1 MRLPALLLATAA
13 LPILP
18 VAATAQTVTAAS
30 SSAVEQRFAAL
41 SQRYIDGIAKYAPTY
56 GTPLGDHRYDD
67 QIGDVSAAGRAQVV
81 AHDRALLADLAK
93 IDRRKLGRE
102 AQVDAALLD
111 NALRFDLW
119 QIEVLKNW
127 RWDIQIYNDTAGG
140 ALYSL
145 AARDF
150 APWPQRLK
158 AATARME
165 RMPAFLAQ
173 ARAEI
178 VPALVPQIFA
188 TTVAKQNGGMVE
200 IAEGMLS
207 PHRDALNAADR
218 KRFDAA
224 LITLKTAVAE
234 HQKWL
239 DTVLVPQAKGEFR
252 LGAKLYDQKMQ
263 YALVSNLT
271 RPEIKARA
279 TNALAE
285 TRAQM
290 YGLARQVLAGKP
302 NAPAFPE
309 RPSAAQQQAAIEA
322 ALQLS
327 YAQRPARD
335 GLMAK
340 ARQTLAQATDFVRA
354 RNLVTMPD
362 APVKII
368 TMPKF
373 QQGVAVAYCDSP
385 GPLETG
391 LDTFYAISPIP
402 DEWTDAQATS
412 FLSEYNDYMIQDLSI
427 HEAMPG
433 HYLQIAHGN
442 QYKSVLRAVLSSGP
456 FIEGW
461 AVYAEGM
468 MMDADYMNGDPLFK
482 LTVLKMRLRSITNSL
497 LDIGIQT
504 EGLTREQAMTMMM
517 QGAFQQEREAAG
529 KWVRASLGSTQLLS
543 YFTGYSEHVAMREEA
558 KKRQGSAF
566 DLKTYNDAV
575 LAHGSPPARYARQL
589 MFGLPIS

>member
-1 MRLPALLLATAA
+1 
-13 LPILP
+13 
-18 VAATAQTVTAAS
+18 
-30 SSAVEQRFAAL
+30 
-41 SQRYIDGIAKYAPTY
+41 
-56 GTPLGDHRYDD
+56 
-67 QIGDVSAAGRAQVV
+67 
-81 AHDRALLADLAK
+81 
-93 IDRRKLGRE
+93 
-102 AQVDAALLD
+102 
-111 NALRFDLW
+111 
-119 QIEVLKNW
+119 
-127 RWDIQIYNDTAGG
+127 
-140 ALYSL
+140 
-145 AARDF
+145 
-150 APWPQRLK
+150 
-158 AATARME
+158 
-165 RMPAFLAQ
+165 
-173 ARAEI
+173 
-178 VPALVPQIFA
+178 
-188 TTVAKQNGGMVE
+188 
-200 IAEGMLS
+200 
-207 PHRDALNAADR
+207 
-218 KRFDAA
+218 
-224 LITLKTAVAE
+224 
-234 HQKWL
+234 
-239 DTVLVPQAKGEFR
+239 
-252 LGAKLYDQKMQ
+252 
-263 YALVSNLT
+263 
-271 RPEIKARA
+271 
-279 TNALAE
+279 
-285 TRAQM
+285 M

-302 NAPAFPE
+302 NAPALPE

-327 YAQRPARD
+327 YVQRPARD

-340 ARQTLAQATDFVRA
+340 AKQTLAQATDFVRA

-456 FIEGW
+456 FVEGW

-497 LDIGIQT
+497 LDISIQT

-543 YFTGYSEHVAMREEA
+543 YFTGYSEHVAMRAEA